1 MTHRIAQAFRNPAA
15 LTDADI
21 AALVAA
27 MRKDAAQAN
36 KRRRR
41 LENAGGTD
49 GRDAERNAA
58 YRRRRAELRAL
69 KTAWG

>member
-1 MTHRIAQAFRNPAA
+1 MKPCVVNAFRNPSA
-15 LTDADI
+15 LTEADYVE
-21 AALVAA
+21 LVTA

>member
-1 MTHRIAQAFRNPAA
+1 MTDRIAQASRNPAA
-15 LTDADI
+15 LTEDDV

-41 LENAGGTD
+41 LENAGGRD
-49 GRDAERNAA
+49 GRDAARNET